1 LEEALDLLADLAVD
15 GEHAGV
21 QRVADVGDG
30 VGGGLLAGAHFD
42 ASGFEVHD
50 LLVELA
56 QDLDQALVELGPEG
70 LAVAGALGLG
80 LLDAALVVAVALPA
94 ASLVS
99 ILLAAA
105 VAFYAYRARVNYR
118 SQGLTFWDLAG
129 MLALIGFG
137 AGAMSEPLAALE
149 LFGMSTTR

>member
-1 LEEALDLLADLAVD
+1 MSL
-15 GEHAGV
+15 
-21 QRVADVGDG
+21 
-30 VGGGLLAGAHFD
+30 
-42 ASGFEVHD
+42 SGFEPARHKSTASDVRD
-50 LLVELA
+50 PRTRLRVLFIL
-56 QDLDQALVELGPEG
+56 
-70 LAVAGALGLG
+70 GALPAAAIA
-80 LLDAALVVAVALPA
+80 LLAPKAVALPA